1 MDMSIFNNISWRG
14 RVAYAIMCL
23 EKYLTTNDSNKDWSP
38 LSKKLWAVTDGKM
51 FLDEWSDHIVDLLPE
66 CFFAFKNYA
75 SSDFTYLTEEEYN
88 TFKILY
94 EGLGEDFSQLLE
106 FIHEMEEVYAYTVI
120 DDNGEKSAEVLEDIV
135 KILEKNNISLPDPNI
150 VSFSRFDEKEG
161 RGEPFDGTKLSIV
174 LNKSN
179 LQ

>member
-1 MDMSIFNNISWRG
+1 MNINCFDNISWRG

-23 EKYLTTNDSNKDWSP
+23 EKYLTTKESNKDWSP

-51 FLDEWSDHIVDLLPE
+51 FLDEWSDRIIDLLPE
-66 CFFAFKNYA
+66 CFFAFKDYA

-94 EGLGEDFSQLLE
+94 EGLDEDFSQLME
-106 FIHEMEEVYAYTVI
+106 HIHEMEEVYAYTVI
-120 DDNGEKSAEVLEDIV
+120 DDNGEKCAEILEDII
-135 KILEKNNISLPDPNI
+135 KILEKKGISLPDYNL
-150 VSFSRFDEKEG
+150 VAFSKFDEKEG

-174 LNKSN
+174 LN
-179 LQ
+179 